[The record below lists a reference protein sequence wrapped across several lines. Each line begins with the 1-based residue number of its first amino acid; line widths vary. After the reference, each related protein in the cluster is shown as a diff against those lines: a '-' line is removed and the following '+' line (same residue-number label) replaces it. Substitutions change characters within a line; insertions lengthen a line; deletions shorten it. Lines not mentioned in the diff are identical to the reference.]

1 MPDDSTPRWAVLS
14 DRGGVHLYRAS
25 CPLEAAD
32 EWIGECFPKGRPAPI
47 HEKVNVSGR
56 IVRLSWTE
64 RTRPT
69 RYSTQVRERCAMV
82 VPAACVEHSDL
93 QGGGGSA
100 GTPEV
105 AS

>member
-1 MPDDSTPRWAVLS
+1 MSEDSSPRWAVLS
-14 DRGGVHLYRAS
+14 DRGGVQLYRAS

-32 EWIGECFPKGRPAPI
+32 EWIGECFSKGRPAPI
-47 HEKVNVSGR
+47 HKKVNVSGR

-64 RTRPT
+64 RTHPT

-82 VPAACVEHSDL
+82 VPAACVEHTDL
-93 QGGGGSA
+93 QGGGSA